1 MTFLEHFHSRQSALK
16 QHKALKHA
24 AEIHTHAY
32 TSTHNYK
39 HSFLRTGNPSTH
51 VPVLPGNQGSVTQR
65 MPELLNATQMR
76 RDRDAQADSLNS
88 APLKRTPQNKSLHP
102 EHPSKRDISRWKNAS
117 SFCLQVLFLH
127 TLTFS
132 CAWET
137 VVAHAPLN
145 VSACVCVTVTGGH
158 STAEESPA
166 PRTTNPFQPSRGPIE
181 DVWNLGGGG
190 AVLPSHL
197 GHLAVPVLTVR
208 AL

>member
-102 EHPSKRDISRWKNAS
+102 EHPFKHQPLEKRFFLLPTSAIFTHADVLLRMGDGGRARPSQRVSVCLCDSDGGTQHRRGEPSAADDESISAQQGS
-117 SFCLQVLFLH
+117 Y
-127 TLTFS
+127 
-132 CAWET
+132 
-137 VVAHAPLN
+137 
-145 VSACVCVTVTGGH
+145 
-158 STAEESPA
+158 
-166 PRTTNPFQPSRGPIE
+166 
-181 DVWNLGGGG
+181 
-190 AVLPSHL
+190 
-197 GHLAVPVLTVR
+197 
-208 AL
+208 